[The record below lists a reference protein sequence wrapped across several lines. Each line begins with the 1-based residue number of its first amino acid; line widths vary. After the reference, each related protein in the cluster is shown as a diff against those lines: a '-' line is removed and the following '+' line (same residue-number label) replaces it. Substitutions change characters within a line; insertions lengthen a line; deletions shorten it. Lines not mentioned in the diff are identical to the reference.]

1 MSEKELCRL
10 PVQSMQDI
18 VAAGHLVAQSGML
31 GVTNPAEGFIVVA
44 TCIQEG
50 MSLLK
55 FSERYNVI
63 CGRCSMKAEAML
75 ANLLDLGGSY
85 KVISRTAESAAIEV
99 KYRDASYTARL
110 DWTDAQKETYTR
122 QKDGRT
128 LKDNW
133 STPRRRMQML
143 WARVVSD
150 GVRVVCPLATRGTYT
165 PEEVMDFEPREP
177 RIINDDGVIEPK
189 ALPDM
194 SAPTSD
200 DMAPPTAL
208 AAPAVP
214 DTPPAA
220 PPSGPTPAPAPNS
233 VPTFVCYSDRRDP
246 QSHLSQPAPAAPAA
260 PAPAPAQS
268 AAPAAPAVQ
277 LPSMPSS
284 LAGTPFAEPPVAAGA
299 KIDYSVCRA
308 EGPFK
313 GKAWADID
321 TDNLKLALHYASP
334 NILDGDRAVITE
346 ILNKKG
352 IKS

>member
-1 MSEKELCRL
+1 MSETKELCRL

-18 VAAGHLVAQSGML
+18 VAEGHLVAQSGML

-85 KVISRTAESAAIEV
+85 KIISRTEESAAIEV
-99 KYRDASYTARL
+99 NFRDASFTARL

-122 QKDGRT
+122 QKDGRA

-150 GVRVVCPLATRGTYT
+150 GVRTVCPNATRGTYT
-165 PEEVMDFEPREP
+165 PEEIQDFEPREP
-177 RIINDDGVIEPK
+177 RTINDEGAVIDSK

-194 SAPTSD
+194 SGSAAGATVTVPPAAATAPV
-200 DMAPPTAL
+200 
-208 AAPAVP
+208 VP
-214 DTPPAA
+214 DTQ
-220 PPSGPTPAPAPNS
+220 PSVPPTPAPAPNS

-246 QSHLSQPAPAAPAA
+246 QSHLSHPAPAPTPA
-260 PAPAPAQS
+260 PAPAPL
-268 AAPAAPAVQ
+268 AAPAVQ

-284 LAGTPFAEPPVAAGA
+284 LAGTPFAEPAVAAGTQ
-299 KIDYSVCRA
+299 IDYTVCRA

-313 GKAWADID
+313 GKPWADID
-321 TDNLKLALHYASP
+321 ADNLKLALHYASP

>member
-1 MSEKELCRL
+1 MSKTKELCHL
-10 PVQSMQDI
+10 PVKSMQDI

-99 KYRDASYTARL
+99 KYRDASFTARL
-110 DWTDAQKETYTR
+110 DWADAQKETYTR

-150 GVRVVCPLATRGTYT
+150 GVRTVCPNATRGTYT
-165 PEEVMDFEPREP
+165 PEEIQDFEPREP
-177 RIINDDGVIEPK
+177 RIINDDGVIESK

-220 PPSGPTPAPAPNS
+220 PPSGPAQT
-233 VPTFVCYSDRRDP
+233 
-246 QSHLSQPAPAAPAA
+246 PAPAAPAA
-260 PAPAPAQS
+260 SAPAPAPS
-268 AAPAAPAVQ
+268 TAPAASATVQ
-277 LPSMPSS
+277 LPPMPSS

-299 KIDYSVCRA
+299 QIDYSVCRA

-334 NILDGDRAVITE
+334 NILDGDRAVITA

-352 IKS
+352 IKA

>member
-99 KYRDASYTARL
+99 KYRDASFTARL
-110 DWTDAQKETYTR
+110 DWADAQKETYTR

-150 GVRVVCPLATRGTYT
+150 GVRTVCPNATRGTYT
-165 PEEVMDFEPREP
+165 PEEIQDFEPREP